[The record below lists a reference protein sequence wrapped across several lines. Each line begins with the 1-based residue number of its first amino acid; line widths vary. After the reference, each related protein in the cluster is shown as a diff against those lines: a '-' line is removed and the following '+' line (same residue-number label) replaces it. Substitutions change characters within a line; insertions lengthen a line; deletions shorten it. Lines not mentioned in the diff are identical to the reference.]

1 MDVHQAVVVGVVAQA
16 AVAVAVA
23 VGALVALVMVAIAS
37 QVRRRKVARTD
48 SNM

>member
-1 MDVHQAVVVGVVAQA
+1 MDVHQAVVVGVVVQA
-16 AVAVAVA
+16 AVAVG

-48 SNM
+48 SDM